1 MTQQTT
7 AITEKELFT
16 RALQLER
23 EILILQSD
31 LKQLKEDAT
40 YSEGDNPK
48 GIEKGIEKGIV
59 ADILKAAKFKA
70 KDSDL
75 LEQIEK
81 LQTCE
86 NIIEEMSV

>member
-48 GIEKGIEKGIV
+48 GIEKGIV